1 MTQQDFKNRALELDR
16 DDPLGEYAARFY
28 IPDKEVI
35 YLDGNSLGRLPL
47 RSMEILENL
56 TKQQWGERLIRSWNE
71 HWIELPKRIA
81 RKIARLTGAGE
92 DEVFI
97 GDATSVNLYKLAFG
111 ALAAQRSRS
120 ALVTDDLNFP
130 SDLYVFQGL
139 IRNHFPDRKIVQVMS
154 RDGMIIPSADIKR
167 VLSNDTALL
176 SLSHVA
182 YKSGFMYDMH
192 QVNTFAHDA
201 GALVL
206 WDLSH
211 AVGAVPIDLNG
222 SGADLAVGC
231 TYKYLNGGPGA
242 PAFLYVRKDL
252 QERIMNP
259 IWGWFG
265 HARPFDFAETYTP
278 ALSAGKYAVGT
289 PGILSLAAVEPGADL
304 LLKAGMGAVRE
315 KSLQQSRFLLS
326 LYHALL
332 SGLGFTLGSPEA
344 EEQRGSHITL
354 RHPDGYRISRAMI
367 EPRDGSGAVI
377 PDFRPPDNIRLG
389 IAPLY
394 TGFMDIFRAVERM
407 RTIVEQKIYQDYP
420 DRTNEVP

>member
-1 MTQQDFKNRALELDR
+1 MTRQEFKHRALELDR
-16 DDPLGEYAARFY
+16 DDPLAEYASRFF
-28 IPDKEVI
+28 IPKDDVI
-35 YLDGNSLGRLPL
+35 YLDGNSLGRLPKESVTL
-47 RSMEILENL
+47 LAEL
-56 TKQQWGERLIRSWNE
+56 TERQWGERLIRSWNE
-71 HWIELPKRIA
+71 HWVALPKRIA
-81 RKIARLTGAGE
+81 GKIARLIGAGD

-111 ALAAQRSRS
+111 ALAAQNSRS
-120 ALVTDDLNFP
+120 VLVTDQLNFP
-130 SDLYVFQGL
+130 SDVYVFQGL
-139 IRNHFPDRKIVQVMS
+139 IHNHFPDRSIVQVMS
-154 RDGMIIPSADIKR
+154 RDGLTVPAADIER
-167 VLSNDTALL
+167 ALSKNAALL

-182 YKSGFMYDMH
+182 YKSGFMYDMQ
-192 QVNTFAHDA
+192 QVNTLAHDA

-211 AVGAVPIDLNG
+211 AAGAVPLDLTG

-259 IWGWFG
+259 VWGWFG
-265 HARPFDFAETYTP
+265 HAHPFDFAETYTP
-278 ALSAGKYAVGT
+278 ALSAGRFAVGT
-289 PGILSLAAVEPGADL
+289 PGILSLAAVEPGVDL
-304 LLKAGMGAVRE
+304 LLEAGVEAVRK

-326 LYHALL
+326 LYETYL
-332 SGLGFTLGSPEA
+332 SGIGFTLGSPAA

-354 RHPDGYRISRAMI
+354 KHSDGYRINRAMI
-367 EPRDGSGAVI
+367 DPRDDSKTVI

-394 TGFMDIFRAVERM
+394 TSFMDIFEAIDRM
-407 RTIVEQKIYQDYP
+407 RQIVSKGIYKDYP
-420 DRTNEVP
+420 DRVNEVP